1 MRRWK
6 LGLAPLALVLVIT
19 AACGPAPTAEV
30 VEVTREVE
38 KEVVKE
44 VTKEVQVERT
54 VEVEVPVEV
63 TPTPEPLDAI
73 SQLDPSGQEVT
84 FWHVSTKIHEE
95 VLLEMIEAFNETND
109 YGITVV
115 PEYGGYYGDI
125 RTKTLAAISAGTPP
139 EMAVA
144 YQNMVAEYAEAG
156 VVQPLDDYVASE
168 KYGLTEAELNDYY
181 QAFLEGDRYPAFG
194 GRMLSFPPNR
204 SMEVMYYNKDWL
216 AELEYDGPPQT
227 WDEFYEMCAA
237 ATDPAAETSG
247 YAISPSASTFAGW
260 VWTRGGE
267 ILSEDGSEPVF
278 EEEGVEALTF
288 LQDLVNEGYAYQIA
302 ERYGDQTDFA
312 NEKALFTFG
321 STAGLPYYDAAIEGR
336 FDWSIAP
343 LPHETEEPIVD
354 MYGPS
359 ITVFQTTPEKELASW
374 LFLKWFTE
382 PEQTARWAITTGYFP
397 VRRSAAQSEE
407 MLAHF
412 SENPLYAKAFSFLP
426 YAKTEPTI
434 AGWQAVRDALEEA
447 IVAVITGEQ
456 SPDAAVDDAVIAAEE
471 AIAE

>member
-1 MRRWK
+1 MRRRWK
-6 LGLAPLALVLVIT
+6 LGLLPLTLVLVIT

-30 VEVTREVE
+30 VEVT

-44 VTKEVQVERT
+44 VTKEVPVEQT

-95 VLLEMIEAFNETND
+95 VLTELIDEFNQNNEW
-109 YGITVV
+109 GITVV

-125 RTKTLAAISAGTPP
+125 RKKTLAAITAGTPP
-139 EMAVA
+139 DMAVA
-144 YQNMVAEYAEAG
+144 YQNMVSEYADAD
-156 VVQPLDDYVASE
+156 VVQPLDDYIASE
-168 KYGLTEAELNDYY
+168 KYGLSEADVNDYY
-181 QAFLEGDRYPAFG
+181 QAFLEGDRYPKFDG
-194 GRMLSFPPNR
+194 KILSFPPNR

-216 AELEYDGPPQT
+216 AELGYEGPPQT
-227 WDEFYEMCAA
+227 WDEFAEMCEA

-267 ILSEDGSEPVF
+267 ILNEDATEVLF
-278 EEEGVEALTF
+278 EEEGQEALAF
-288 LQDLVNEGYAYQIA
+288 LQNLVEQGYAYQIA

-336 FDWSIAP
+336 FDWSISP
-343 LPHETEEPIVD
+343 MPHSTEEPIVD

-359 ITVFQTTPEKELASW
+359 ITVFQTTPEKQLASW
-374 LFLKWFTE
+374 LFLKWFTA

-397 VRRSAAQSEE
+397 VRKSAAQSDR
-407 MLAHF
+407 MLEHF
-412 SENPLYAKAFSFLP
+412 SENPLYAKAFSFLK
-426 YAKTEPTI
+426 YAKTEPTL
-434 AGWQAVRDALEEA
+434 AGWQTVRDVLEES
-447 IVAVITGEQ
+447 IVAVVTGEQ
-456 SPDAAVDDAVIAAEE
+456 TPEEAVSESVGIAEE
-471 AIAE
+471 VMTE

>member
-1 MRRWK
+1 MKKRS
-6 LGLAPLALVLVIT
+6 LVLVPLLLALAIA
-19 AACGPAPTAEV
+19 AACGPAPTAEP
-30 VEVTREVE
+30 VEVTREV
-38 KEVVKE
+38 VQE
-44 VTKEVQVERT
+44 VTKEVERT
-54 VEVEVPVEV
+54 VEVPVEV
-63 TPTPEPLDAI
+63 TPTPEPLDPI

-95 VLLEMIEAFNETND
+95 VLLDLIEQFNENNEW
-109 YGITVV
+109 GITVV

-156 VVQPLDDYVASE
+156 VVEPLDDYIASK

-194 GRMLSFPPNR
+194 NKTLSFPPNR

-216 AELEYDGPPQT
+216 AELGYEGPPGT
-227 WDEFYEMCAA
+227 WEEFYEMCEA
-237 ATDPAAETSG
+237 ATDPAAETYG

-267 ILSEDGSEPVF
+267 ILSEDGTEPVF
-278 EEEGVEALTF
+278 EEEGTEALAF
-288 LQDLVNEGYAYQIA
+288 LQRMVEEGVAYQIA

-312 NEKALFTFG
+312 NEKVVFTFG
-321 STAGLPYYDAAIEGR
+321 STAGIPYYDAAVEGR

-343 LPHETEEPIVD
+343 MPHETEEPIVD

-359 ITVFQTTPEKELASW
+359 ITVFQTTPEKQLASW

-434 AGWQAVRDALEEA
+434 AGWQMVRDAMEEA
-447 IVAVITGEQ
+447 SVAVISGE
-456 SPDAAVDDAVIAAEE
+456 SGPEEACDEAIAVAEE
-471 AIAE
+471 AVSE

>member
-1 MRRWK
+1 VV
-6 LGLAPLALVLVIT
+6 A
-19 AACGPAPTAEV
+19 AACGPAPTPEE
-30 VEVTREVE
+30 VEVTREVT

-44 VTKEVQVERT
+44 VTKEVAVEQT
-54 VEVEVPVEV
+54 VEVEVEVEV
-63 TPTPEPLDAI
+63 TPTPEPLDPI

-95 VLLEMIEAFNETND
+95 VLLELIDEFNANNEW
-109 YGITVV
+109 GITVV

-125 RTKTLAAISAGTPP
+125 RKKTLAAISAGTPP

-144 YQNMVAEYAEAG
+144 YQNMVAEYAEAD
-156 VVQPLDDYVASE
+156 VVEPLDAYIASQ
-168 KYGLTEAELNDYY
+168 KYGLSEAELDDYY

-194 GRMLSFPPNR
+194 GNMLSFPPNR

-216 AELEYDGPPQT
+216 AEMEFEGPPET
-227 WDEFYEMCAA
+227 WDEFREMCQA
-237 ATDPAAETSG
+237 ATESGEETSG

-267 ILSEDGSEPVF
+267 ILSEDGTEPVF
-278 EEEGVEALTF
+278 REEGEEALAF
-288 LQDLVNEGYAYQIA
+288 LQDLVENGYAYQIA

-321 STAGLPYYDAAIEGR
+321 STAGLPYYAAAIEGR

-343 LPHETEEPIVD
+343 LPHETDEPIVD

-359 ITVFQTTPEKELASW
+359 ITVFQTTPEKQLASW

-397 VRRSAAQSEE
+397 VRRSAAQSER
-407 MLAHF
+407 MLEHF

-447 IVAVITGEQ
+447 IVGVITGEQ
-456 SPDAAVDDAVIAAEE
+456 SPEAACDDAVAAAEE

>member
-1 MRRWK
+1 MKRRIFV
-6 LGLAPLALVLVIT
+6 LVPLLVALVIT
-19 AACGPAPTAEV
+19 AACGPAPTPEVQEVTREV
-30 VEVTREVE
+30 VTEVTREVE
-38 KEVVKE
+38 
-44 VTKEVQVERT
+44 RT
-54 VEVEVPVEV
+54 VEVEV
-63 TPTPEPLDAI
+63 TPTPEPLDPI

-95 VLLEMIEAFNETND
+95 VLLDLIDQFNENNEW
-109 YGITVV
+109 GITVV

-139 EMAVA
+139 DMAVA
-144 YQNMVAEYAEAG
+144 YQNMVSEYAEAD
-156 VVQPLDDYVASE
+156 VIEPLDGYIASE
-168 KYGLTEAELNDYY
+168 KYGLTETELNDYY

-194 GRMLSFPPNR
+194 NQILSFPPNR
-204 SMEVMYYNKDWL
+204 SMEVMYYNTDWL
-216 AELEYDGPPQT
+216 AELGYEGPPET
-227 WDEFYEMCAA
+227 WDMFYEMSMA
-237 ATDPAAETSG
+237 ATDEAAETSG

-267 ILSEDGSEPVF
+267 ILSEDGTEPVF
-278 EEEGVEALTF
+278 EEEGTEALAF
-288 LQDLVNEGYAYQIA
+288 LQKMVEDGAAYQIA

-359 ITVFQTTPEKELASW
+359 ITVFKTTPEKQLASW

-434 AGWQAVRDALEEA
+434 AGWQMVRDAMEVA
-447 IVAVITGEQ
+447 IVAVISGESTPEEACDQ
-456 SPDAAVDDAVIAAEE
+456 AIAVAEE
-471 AIAE
+471 AVAD

>member
-1 MRRWK
+1 MKKRT
-6 LGLAPLALVLVIT
+6 LALIPLVLALVT
-19 AACGPAPTAEV
+19 AAACGPAPTPEI
-30 VEVTREVE
+30 VEVTTEV
-38 KEVVKE
+38 EVVKE
-44 VTKEVQVERT
+44 VPVEQT
-54 VEVEVPVEV
+54 VEVEVQVEVEV
-63 TPTPEPLDAI
+63 TPTPEPLDAV

-95 VLLEMIEAFNETND
+95 ILLDLIDTFNQINEW
-109 YGITVV
+109 GITVV

-139 EMAVA
+139 DMAVA
-144 YQNMVAEYAEAG
+144 YQNMVSEYADAG
-156 VVQPLDDYVASE
+156 VVEPLDDYVASE
-168 KYGLTEAELNDYY
+168 TYGLSEAELEDYY
-181 QAFLEGDRYPAFG
+181 QAFLQGDRYPAFD

-204 SMEVMYYNKDWL
+204 SMEVMYYNIDWL
-216 AELEYDGPPQT
+216 AELGYEGPPQT
-227 WDEFYEMCAA
+227 WDEFYEMCQA

-267 ILSEDGSEPVF
+267 ILSDDGTEAVF
-278 EEEGVEALTF
+278 AEEGQEALAF
-288 LQDLVNEGYAYQIA
+288 LKELVDQGYAYQIA

-312 NEKALFTFG
+312 NGKALFTFG
-321 STAGLPYYDAAIEGR
+321 STAGLPYYDAAVEGR
-336 FDWSIAP
+336 FNWSIAP
-343 LPHETEEPIVD
+343 LPHDTENPVVD

-359 ITVFQTTPEKELASW
+359 ITVFKTTPEKQLASW
-374 LFLKWFTE
+374 LFLKWFTG

-397 VRRSAAQSEE
+397 VRRSAAQSGE

-412 SENPLYAKAFSFLP
+412 SENPLYARAFSFLP

-447 IVAVITGEQ
+447 IVAVISGVQ
-456 SPDAAVDDAVIAAEE
+456 SPEAAIEDAMATAEE
-471 AIAE
+471 VVTE